1 MEARVF
7 RGSVC
12 VVHNVMCVSE
22 KDELM
27 TCAMTT
33 AMLFDFLFF
42 FALRWTI
49 CLLVVCSSLRGAKR
63 VSSWRATGTS
73 ASLCLAASPLA
84 AARALAEVR
93 PNAC

>member
-33 AMLFDFLFF
+33 AMLFDFLFLF
-42 FALRWTI
+42 CFALDD
-49 CLLVVCSSLRGAKR
+49 LF
-63 VSSWRATGTS
+63 
-73 ASLCLAASPLA
+73 ASCVLIIAWCEASQ
-84 AARALAEVR
+84 
-93 PNAC
+93 